1 MSSNTEKTYLEVLG
15 LCCATEVAL
24 VEKILRQLDGI
35 NDISIIIPTKTVI
48 VLHDPLIVSQSTLV
62 EALNKARLEASIKHR
77 GKIDSAMKWPSPAL
91 IVCGLLFGLS
101 FLQYVYQP
109 LKWLA
114 LAAVV
119 IGLPSIA
126 WRSYASIKHLTLNI
140 YVLILISVIGTL
152 ALQDYWEAASIV
164 FLFSIAQW
172 LELRA
177 SHKAM
182 ATMSSLASMTPEKA
196 VIAETGES
204 VDVNDVKMGTVLSVK
219 AGEAVPIDG
228 IVVDGKCDVDEK
240 MLTGESYPVAKSID
254 STVWAG
260 SINLNGYISV
270 RTTALATDSVVAR
283 MATLVE
289 EAHKEKTHTQGLID
303 KCAKYYIPGI
313 ALVSACIAA
322 VPAALKLKNEHHW
335 FHLAIV
341 VLIGACPCALIL
353 STPIT
358 FFCALSRAAKDG
370 LLFKGGGFLEILA
383 KVKTVA
389 FDKTGTVT
397 RGEFVVTNFQSD
409 CNNIDLNALLY
420 WVSSI
425 ESKSSHPM
433 SAAIIDYANSFS
445 IEPKPEEVEY
455 FQNFPGE
462 GIYGQIN
469 GKSIYIGNRR
479 IGLRA
484 GCETASGIET
494 DTNGF
499 IYIGQSPVG
508 KFSLSDACRTGS
520 MEAINDVKSLG
531 IKTAMLT
538 GDSQAAARSTQ
549 NQLNN
554 ALDIVCAELLPENKV
569 RIIEDFKKDGPTAMI
584 GDGVNDAP
592 ALATADVGIS
602 MGISGSALA
611 METADVILMS
621 NDIRKIPEAIKL
633 ARWTFRKLVENI
645 LISVSLKCAVLGLAF
660 AGYPLVWAAVLTDV
674 GTCLIVI
681 LNSMHRLN
689 ATPNQEKK
697 FLRSMN
703 GLFSPNSR
711 EKNKVGCA
719 VQSLN
724 NDNEHCSGCCSA
736 MANQDA
742 TLSLNTLGD
751 ACSESKFSPQ
761 KEDMSM
767 NLEGPTCKPTT
778 QPTVNLSAFGEI
790 ESVTDQP
797 KNHYGSSCGCPSV
810 RSVKSVSKCE
820 SSYCLPV
827 KHIEGRSQC
836 ASGCCPQSSEIH
848 EDERKLN
855 LRSDAS
861 RLFSSAPDAGNTE
874 SVAQSVPGNFKDEE
888 IIEHCNLVGAK
899 CCVEAVAI
907 EITPV
912 KMSPGGCC
920 KESDNKC
927 FSRLEQH
934 DAGSG
939 SSMPRIVIE

>member
-1 MSSNTEKTYLEVLG
+1 MSSNTEKTYFEVLG

-24 VEKILRQLDGI
+24 VEKILRQFDGV
-35 NDISIIIPTKTVI
+35 NDISVILPTKTVI
-48 VLHDPLIVSQSTLV
+48 VLHDPLIVSQSKLV

-77 GKIDSAMKWPSPAL
+77 GKVDSAKKWPSPAL

-101 FLQYVYQP
+101 FLKYVYQP

-126 WRSYASIKHLTLNI
+126 WRSFMSIKHLTLNI

-204 VDVNDVKMGTVLSVK
+204 VDVNDVKMSTVLSVK
-219 AGEAVPIDG
+219 AGEAIPIDG

-240 MLTGESYPVAKSID
+240 MLTGESYPVAKGID

-270 RTTALATDSVVAR
+270 RTTALATDCVVAR
-283 MATLVE
+283 MAKLVE
-289 EAHKEKTHTQGLID
+289 EAHQEKSRTQGLID
-303 KCAKYYIPGI
+303 KCAKYYIPGV

-341 VLIGACPCALIL
+341 VLIGSCPCALIL

-370 LLFKGGGFLEILA
+370 LLFKGGGYLEILA
-383 KVKTVA
+383 KVKTMA

-397 RGEFVVTNFQSD
+397 RGQFVVTNFQSI
-409 CNNIDLNALLY
+409 CNDIDLNTLLY

-433 SAAIIDYANSFS
+433 SAAIIDYAYSLS
-445 IEPKPEEVEY
+445 IEPKPEEVED

-469 GKSIYIGNRR
+469 SKSIYIGNRR

-484 GCETASGIET
+484 GCETARGVET

-499 IYIGQSPVG
+499 IYIGQSLVG

-520 MEAINDVKSLG
+520 REAIKDVKSLG

-549 NQLNN
+549 NQLDN
-554 ALDIVCAELLPENKV
+554 ALDIVYAELLPGNKV
-569 RIIEDFKKDGPTAMI
+569 SIIESFKKDGPTAMI
-584 GDGVNDAP
+584 GDGINDAP
-592 ALATADVGIS
+592 ALASADVGIS

-621 NDIRKIPEAIKL
+621 NDIRKIPEALKL
-633 ARWTFRKLVENI
+633 ARWTFRKLIENI
-645 LISVSLKCAVLGLAF
+645 LISISLKGMVLGLAF

-689 ATPNQEKK
+689 ATSNQEKK
-697 FLRSMN
+697 FSRS
-703 GLFSPNSR
+703 
-711 EKNKVGCA
+711 KN
-719 VQSLN
+719 
-724 NDNEHCSGCCSA
+724 
-736 MANQDA
+736 
-742 TLSLNTLGD
+742 
-751 ACSESKFSPQ
+751 
-761 KEDMSM
+761 
-767 NLEGPTCKPTT
+767 
-778 QPTVNLSAFGEI
+778 
-790 ESVTDQP
+790 
-797 KNHYGSSCGCPSV
+797 
-810 RSVKSVSKCE
+810 VSKCD

-836 ASGCCPQSSEIH
+836 ASGCCPPNLEIH
-848 EDERKLN
+848 TDERKLN

-861 RLFSSAPDAGNTE
+861 QLFSNAPEAGNTE
-874 SVAQSVPGNFKDEE
+874 SVVLSVPGNFNDEE
-888 IIEHCNLVGAK
+888 IIEHCKLVGTI
-899 CCVEAVAI
+899 CCVESIAV
-907 EITPV
+907 EIAPG
-912 KMSPGGCC
+912 KMSPSGRC
-920 KESDNKC
+920 KQSGNKC
-927 FSRLEQH
+927 SCRHEQH